1 METQVEKVMDISQL
15 KPVKGGE
22 SVDLEQFDKKETKI
36 EFLDIV
42 QVKSQYLPEVIN
54 QWVLKASSEIITSIG
69 EAEDK
74 IDFRAS
80 ELFNLSQDKEGKL
93 IGYPESEDS
102 NLARFMKD
110 LKVKTPTEI
119 VGKKVLI
126 KSFEKNGKT
135 YLKFRY

>member
-1 METQVEKVMDISQL
+1 
-15 KPVKGGE
+15 
-22 SVDLEQFDKKETKI
+22 VDLEQFDKKETKI

-42 QVKSQYLPEVIN
+42 QVKSQYLPEGIN

-119 VGKKVLI
+119 IGKKVLI